1 MTGSNRRPP
10 ACKAGALPAELIP
23 PFAHTHKPQ
32 GRTARTCAAPRAAH
46 VVGLVGLEPTTPALS
61 RRCSDQLS
69 YRPAPKTKP
78 LAAIPA
84 CGVTRASLKSRS
96 AAHAPLGFAHQP
108 TTDKQPISVGKHHL
122 LTPDAPFQ
130 GAAGARAH
138 GSFFQKGGDPAAP
151 SGTATLLRLHP
162 SHEPRRG
169 KRPPNG

>member
-1 MTGSNRRPP
+1 
-10 ACKAGALPAELIP
+10 
-23 PFAHTHKPQ
+23 
-32 GRTARTCAAPRAAH
+32 

-96 AAHAPLGFAHQP
+96 VAHAPLGFVHQP

-122 LTPDAPFQ
+122 LTPDAPPKGQ
-130 GAAGARAH
+130 PAH
-138 GSFFQKGGDPAAP
+138 ALMALLSRKEVIQPHLPVRLPCYDFTPVTNPAVVSALQTVRLPTSGG
-151 SGTATLLRLHP
+151 TR
-162 SHEPRRG
+162 SHGVTGGVYKTRERIHRG
-169 KRPPNG
+169 MLIRDY